1 MVDTTISLSPPGAPR
16 WVRTPEA
23 LSWLADH
30 LRHAEAVAMDTESDS
45 LHHFP
50 EKVCL
55 VQLGTRQG
63 EVFLVDPLTVRDL
76 SSLRSVFADPTVI
89 KVLHGAPYDLAS
101 MKRDFAFEF
110 AGLFDTMLA
119 AKFLGMPEVGLAAVL
134 RRVLG
139 VESGE
144 SRQKDDWAARPLR
157 PEQEHYAAEDV
168 RHLIVLRERLTEVL
182 AARGRESW
190 VEEECRA
197 LEATAAAD
205 RTFSP
210 DDCFAIKGARTLDRR
225 GLAVLRELFA
235 AREAWAHARGRP
247 PFKVVG
253 NDALLR
259 VAAERPTTPDALMRI
274 PGCTPTV
281 MSRYGEGILR
291 AVSRGLA
298 VSDEALPAIRRP
310 KKPRLAPAV
319 VRRIGALMAW
329 RAEAAPR
336 LGLDPGLLLP
346 QRLIE
351 RLGHDAPAD
360 LAALEAMDGIR
371 RWRVVALGREILAA
385 LARSDSS
392 VGRRPIDRC
401 GSRQRGTGD
410 ST

>member
-1 MVDTTISLSPPGAPR
+1 MVDTTISASAAGAPQ
-16 WVRTPEA
+16 WVRTPDA
-23 LSWLADH
+23 ISRLADR
-30 LRHAEAVAMDTESDS
+30 LRHAVAVAVDSESDS

-55 VQLGTRQG
+55 VQLATPGG
-63 EVFLVDPLTVRDL
+63 EVFLVDPLTLRDL
-76 SSLRSVFADPTVI
+76 SPLRSVFSDRTVI

-119 AKFLGMPEVGLAAVL
+119 AQFLGMPEVGLAAVL

-157 PEQEHYAAEDV
+157 PEQELYAAEDV
-168 RHLIVLRERLTEVL
+168 RHLIVLRDGLSDAL
-182 AARGRESW
+182 AARGRKDW

-197 LEATAAAD
+197 LEATPAAD
-205 RTFSP
+205 RNFNP

-235 AREAWAHARGRP
+235 AREAWAHAHARP

-253 NDALLR
+253 NDTLLR
-259 VAAERPTTPDALMRI
+259 VAAERPTTPDALMRVA
-274 PGCTPTV
+274 GCTPTV
-281 MSRYGEGILR
+281 MNRYGQGILE

-298 VSDEALPAIRRP
+298 VPDEALPVIRRP

-319 VRRIGALMAW
+319 VRRVGALMAW
-329 RAEAAPR
+329 RAEAAPQ
-336 LGLDPGLLLP
+336 LGLDPGVLLP
-346 QRLIE
+346 RRLID
-351 RLGHDAPAD
+351 RLAESAPAD
-360 LAALEAMDGIR
+360 LAALEAVDGMR
-371 RWRVVALGREILAA
+371 RWRVVALGREILTA
-385 LARSDSS
+385 LAGTAACAD
-392 VGRRPIDRC
+392 RRPVHGLGFR
-401 GSRQRGTGD
+401 RRRGGD
-410 ST
+410 GA